1 MNKTRQAPSA
11 RRIIGMVVGVIIIA
25 LGIAL
30 FKQAHLGNDSISALN
45 MRIAELLGISLGS
58 TAAAALV
65 TFLVVRFI
73 AWRKKRRRTRTEQGQ
88 ARRGK

>member
-45 MRIAELLGISLGS
+45 MRIAELLGISLGVENIKL
-58 TAAAALV
+58 T
-65 TFLVVRFI
+65 TPFDLVVAEALI
-73 AWRKKRRRTRTEQGQ
+73 KNN
-88 ARRGK
+88 

>member
-30 FKQAHLGNDSISALN
+30 FK
-45 MRIAELLGISLGS
+45 
-58 TAAAALV
+58 
-65 TFLVVRFI
+65 F
-73 AWRKKRRRTRTEQGQ
+73 
-88 ARRGK
+88 

>member
-45 MRIAELLGISLGS
+45 MRIAELLGISLGVRTSAS
-58 TAAAALV
+58 T
-65 TFLVVRFI
+65 
-73 AWRKKRRRTRTEQGQ
+73 
-88 ARRGK
+88 